1 MLKNVV
7 CSFVLFALFAGFGQV
22 AASQGLQDK
31 ALRAAASQ
39 EFQCLANAEVCIDV
53 AITFAP
59 VQETAASNKRYY
71 VFTLDSNMRLGAP
84 ANSHR
89 HSHWSIDSDYILGK
103 DIVIQQLRYT
113 KYKNA
118 PNTQAAEISV
128 QGEQR
133 PGRTGAAACAGLG
146 AYLSGTCAVRPTGT
160 PVIVPNKSLYITA
173 DSEDSLHLESSDP
186 DFIELLVFN
195 RNTHLEGGS
204 CASCLKRIE
213 WYIQKDSREERFF
226 DKLFANDSF
235 SRYSI
240 QIAASGQTP

>member
-7 CSFVLFALFAGFGQV
+7 CLFALFAGVGFGQGT
-22 AASQGLQDK
+22 ASQGLQDK
-31 ALRAAASQ
+31 ALQAAAPQ

-53 AITFAP
+53 AITFAR
-59 VQETAASNKRYY
+59 VKETAARTRYY
-71 VFTLDSNMRLGAP
+71 VFILDGGMNLGQP
-84 ANSHR
+84 TN
-89 HSHWSIDSDYILGK
+89 SHWSSQWSNDSDYILGK

-173 DSEDSLHLESSDP
+173 DSADSLQLESGDP

>member
-59 VQETAASNKRYY
+59 VQETAARTRYY
-71 VFTLDSNMRLGAP
+71 VFILDGDVLLRAP
-84 ANSHR
+84 ANSHW
-89 HSHWSIDSDYILGK
+89 HAHWSIDSDYILGK

-113 KYKNA
+113 KYKNT

-133 PGRTGAAACAGLG
+133 PHGRTGPAFCAGLG
-146 AYLSGTCAVRPTGT
+146 AYLSGTCAVRPAGI
-160 PVIVPNKSLYITA
+160 PVIAPNKSLYITA
-173 DSEDSLHLESSDP
+173 DSKDSLQLESDDP
-186 DFIELLVFN
+186 DFIELRVSD
-195 RNTHLEGGS
+195 RNTHLEGSG
-204 CASCLKRIE
+204 CASCTKRIE
-213 WYIQKDSREERFF
+213 WYIQKNSREERFF
-226 DKLFANDSF
+226 DKLFTRDSF

>member
-7 CSFVLFALFAGFGQV
+7 CLFALFAGVGYGQG
-22 AASQGLQDK
+22 AISQELQNT
-31 ALRAAASQ
+31 ASQ

-53 AITFAP
+53 AITFAHT
-59 VQETAASNKRYY
+59 QRAASRTRYY
-71 VFTLDSNMRLGAP
+71 PFLLDGELRLGAP
-84 ANSHR
+84 ARSHLS
-89 HSHWSIDSDYILGK
+89 SHWSFDSDYILGK

-133 PGRTGAAACAGLG
+133 PLGLTGAAFCAGLG

-186 DFIELLVFN
+186 DFIELRVSDRKTIN
-195 RNTHLEGGS
+195 CSS
-204 CASCLKRIE
+204 CTKRIE

-226 DKLFANDSF
+226 DKLFAEESF